1 MRSKSTNYFFLTTRV
16 AFLAAGFVFFLEA
29 ALAVSFAVWASA
41 FFFAATLAV
50 VEPLEGIAIGPFLD
64 PGLEA
69 LESQGLRLGDFLIPL
84 KILAMSS

>member
-1 MRSKSTNYFFLTTRV
+1 MSTNYFFLTTRV
-16 AFLAAGFVFFLEA
+16 VFFAAGFAFFLEA
-29 ALAVSFAVWASA
+29 TFAESFALCASA

-64 PGLEA
+64 PGLDA
-69 LESQGLRLGDFLIPL
+69 LDSQGLRFGAFFMPL

>member
-16 AFLAAGFVFFLEA
+16 AFLAAGFVFLEA
-29 ALAVSFAVWASA
+29 TLAVSFAVWVSA

-69 LESQGLRLGDFLIPL
+69 LESQGLRFGDFLIPL